1 MKKEVYEAVLTF
13 NISINRD
20 GLVAFVMPTQDKH
33 SAHIRRVGQV
43 GSLAYKLTQTQQL
56 PNTSTKK
63 NSLTSQPTNLP
74 THTLI
79 NLSTQKL
86 TTS

>member
-1 MKKEVYEAVLTF
+1 
-13 NISINRD
+13 
-20 GLVAFVMPTQDKH
+20 MPTWGKH
-33 SAHIRRVGQV
+33 PTRIRRAGQV
-43 GSLAYKLTQTQQL
+43 NSLAYKLTQTQQL
-56 PNTSTKK
+56 PNTPTKK

-86 TTS
+86 TPSYPHQLTNLINLQTNLLKNL

>member
-1 MKKEVYEAVLTF
+1 
-13 NISINRD
+13 
-20 GLVAFVMPTQDKH
+20 MPTQDKH
-33 SAHIRRVGQV
+33 PTHIRSAAQI
-43 GSLAYKLTQTQQL
+43 GSLADKLMKTQQL

-79 NLSTQKL
+79 NLSTKKL
-86 TTS
+86 TPSYPRQLTKLLNLQTNLLKNL

>member
-1 MKKEVYEAVLTF
+1 
-13 NISINRD
+13 
-20 GLVAFVMPTQDKH
+20 MPTWGKH
-33 SAHIRRVGQV
+33 PAHIRSAAQV
-43 GSLAYKLTQTQQL
+43 GSLAYKLTKTQQL
-56 PNTSTKK
+56 LNTPTKK

-86 TTS
+86 TPSYPHQLTKLLNLQTNLLKNL